1 MGAWLPHPPP
11 LLGLAR
17 LARKGHVAAPQ
28 ASSIG
33 TGYSLERKEAP
44 LAGVQC
50 LALCLK
56 VEALPGLAGQY
67 HADFPLLGP
76 TQELQEN

>member
-1 MGAWLPHPPP
+1 M
-11 LLGLAR
+11 
-17 LARKGHVAAPQ
+17 AAPQ

-33 TGYSLERKEAP
+33 TRHSLERKEAP

-50 LALCLK
+50 LALCPK
-56 VEALPGLAGQY
+56 VEALPGLAEPLLGPY

-76 TQELQEN
+76 SQELLEN